1 MNTFLSDRAALPDLP
16 ADEACFHAMPMGIA
30 RVRGRVFTY
39 VNQHFCDMVG
49 YSPEELEGQ
58 PTVMIHA
65 SPEDYQRVG
74 RTFYADLARHGAA
87 TCHAR
92 LRCKNGNVLEVTLTA
107 ISDSPN
113 QAEVTTTV
121 VDVTKSRRVEQ
132 ELFWRNREL
141 TAFHRISEVMLSG
154 ESSEFI
160 FDTIARETSGMT
172 DFPMVAIELCDFDR
186 AVMVYR
192 GAHGISLQEMP
203 SPFEVPMDVSL
214 SGQVAHTGEPL
225 VEHNI
230 ADRRE
235 YAAPILRML
244 GVQTFVCVPIK
255 SDGQVIGTL
264 SLSHRERI
272 PVEPRV
278 VKAASSLANYLATM
292 FDRLQARE
300 AVNRSEAELSSVYD
314 RVPSMLCLFDEQLQI
329 VRANLAAK
337 EFGGRA
343 NGMQSLR
350 VGDFFHCRATS
361 ETSAN
366 CGRLPGCLGCELK
379 RVLTETLNTGKSR
392 RQMRVT
398 QSIVRDGK
406 TEDVVLLV
414 STERIQLGHV
424 VRVLMCLEDI
434 TKNVRAD
441 EQIRSQAALLDVTQD
456 AIYVRDFS
464 DRILY
469 WNDGA
474 QRLYGWTLLEVKG
487 KSATEILAASN
498 TAQWAKA
505 LEAVRAHG
513 QWEGELNQ
521 KCRDGRAL
529 TIQSRWTVV
538 NERKGAPRAIL
549 VVNTDITEK
558 KKLEAQLLRAQRL
571 ESIGT
576 LASGLAHDLNNVLAP
591 ILMTVSFLKEGVKDE
606 TMSGMIQTLE
616 TCARR
621 GAHIVKQ
628 VLTFAR
634 GVEGI
639 RVLLQ
644 PKHLLDEM
652 ERIARE
658 TFPRSLHIQTFIP
671 KQPWLITGDATQIQ
685 QVLMNLWVN
694 ARDAMPHGGTLT
706 ARVEN
711 VFVDEDIVRLHPKA
725 KRGPYVV
732 ISVIDTG
739 TGIPPEL
746 MDKIFDPFFT
756 TKPIGQGTGLGLPTV
771 LGIVESHGGFLH
783 VDSVVGKG
791 TTFKVY
797 LPAAST
803 EKEESHETEFTSLP
817 RGNGEIVLI
826 VDDEPAIRDIASR
839 ILSSHGYRTLTACD
853 GNEAVALFEKNRDT
867 VKAIVSDFMMPQMD
881 GPTTI
886 RALRAVNPHIKTV
899 IITGLGEDARVAEAK
914 AAGSDLVL
922 SKPFTA
928 EQLLVGLKQL
938 LG

>member
-1 MNTFLSDRAALPDLP
+1 MSDNTSIRSANGGQESA
-16 ADEACFHAMPMGIA
+16 EAREA
-30 RVRGRVFTY
+30 
-39 VNQHFCDMVG
+39 
-49 YSPEELEGQ
+49 EL
-58 PTVMIHA
+58 
-65 SPEDYQRVG
+65 
-74 RTFYADLARHGAA
+74 L
-87 TCHAR
+87 
-92 LRCKNGNVLEVTLTA
+92 
-107 ISDSPN
+107 
-113 QAEVTTTV
+113 
-121 VDVTKSRRVEQ
+121 
-132 ELFWRNREL
+132 WRNRQL
-141 TAFHRISEVMLSG
+141 TAFQRISEVMLADAR
-154 ESSEFI
+154 EQTI
-160 FDTIARETSGMT
+160 FDTIAREASEMT
-172 DFPMVAIELCDFDR
+172 GFPMVAIELCDFDR
-186 AVMVYR
+186 SVMVYR
-192 GAHGISLQEMP
+192 GVHGIDLTGLPQ
-203 SPFEVPMDVSL
+203 PFEIPMDVTL
-214 SGQVAHTGEPL
+214 SGRVAHTGETL
-225 VEHNI
+225 VETE
-230 ADRRE
+230 AARCRE
-235 YAAPILRML
+235 ISAPILRQL
-244 GVQTFVCVPIK
+244 GMETLVCLPIRPN
-255 SDGQVIGTL
+255 GTVVGTL
-264 SLSHRERI
+264 SLAHQQRI
-272 PVEPRV
+272 EVDPRV
-278 VKAASSLANYLATM
+278 VKHASSLANFLATL
-292 FDRLQARE
+292 FDRLQARD
-300 AVNRSEAELSSVYD
+300 AVRRGEAELAAVYD
-314 RVPSMLCLFDEQLQI
+314 HAPNILCLFDEQLRI
-329 VRANLAAK
+329 VRANHAAAEFTGFSK
-337 EFGGRA
+337 ERLTSMRFGNFLKCPACSKEGVECGGSERCA
-343 NGMQSLR
+343 NGELRRAITEALSGKKRWHRIRVRQSLLR
-350 VGDFFHCRATS
+350 
-361 ETSAN
+361 
-366 CGRLPGCLGCELK
+366 P
-379 RVLTETLNTGKSR
+379 TGEW
-392 RQMRVT
+392 
-398 QSIVRDGK
+398 
-406 TEDVVLLV
+406 EDAVLLV
-414 STERIQLGHV
+414 STERIQVDGGA
-424 VRVLMCLEDI
+424 RVLLCMDDI
-434 TKNVRAD
+434 THTVRAD

-474 QRLYGWTLLEVKG
+474 QRLYGWTQLEVKG
-487 KSATEILAASN
+487 KSATELLAAGN
-498 TAQWAKA
+498 TTECAKA
-505 LEAVRAHG
+505 LEAVRTHG

-521 KCRDGRAL
+521 KRRDGREL
-529 TIQSRWTVV
+529 IIQSRWTVV

-576 LASGLAHDLNNVLAP
+576 LARGLAHDLNNVLAP

-606 TMSGMIQTLE
+606 TLSGMIQTLE

-644 PKHLLDEM
+644 PRHLLDEM

-658 TFPRSLHIQTFIP
+658 TFPRSLHIQTIVP

-711 VFVDEDIVRLHPKA
+711 VTVGAEEMRLHPKA
-725 KRGPYVV
+725 KPVPYVV

-783 VDSVVGKG
+783 IDSEVDKG

-803 EKEESHETEFTSLP
+803 EKEESHETEFTSQP
-817 RGNGEIVLI
+817 RGNGEIILV
-826 VDDEPAIRDIASR
+826 VDDEPAIRDIAGR

-853 GNEAVALFEKNRDT
+853 GNEAVALFEQNRDKI
-867 VKAIVSDFMMPQMD
+867 KAIISDFMMPQMD

-886 RALRAVNPHIKTV
+886 RTLRNVNPNIKT
-899 IITGLGEDARVAEAK
+899 IMITGLGEDARVAEAK

-928 EQLLVGLKQL
+928 EQLLVSLKQL